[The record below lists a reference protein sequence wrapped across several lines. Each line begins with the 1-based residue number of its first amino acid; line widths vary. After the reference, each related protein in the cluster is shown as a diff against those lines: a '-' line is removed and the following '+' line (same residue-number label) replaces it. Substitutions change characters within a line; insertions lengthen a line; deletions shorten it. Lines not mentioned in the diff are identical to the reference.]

1 MRLIAR
7 LVVLVALVVAGLSVS
22 VPTAH
27 ADVICTVHGPVKVC
41 CDKKTSICKTIISKP
56 GGPGTAPS
64 PPPGKPGGPA
74 KPPPCVFG
82 KQEVPCS
89 GASGTWS
96 NANQCYMHVEDP
108 PPAYLNA
115 PPDSTAYLCTPPG
128 GGAART
134 VWVKNGAPPPPPP
147 PPDPAVVAQMI
158 VKSMQLTPPE
168 FADTFAPRPVEA
180 NPASMGAVG
189 LPVWMA
195 VARSPRTTGPLTV
208 TASLGGTTVTATA
221 APISYDWHLG
231 GGVTHRC
238 ATTGTVFH
246 VGDGVVMSPDC
257 GVRYL
262 KVSSHAGYPVTV
274 TAHWVVT
281 WTGAGATGQ
290 IPLDLTSPVR
300 HIRIGELQAV
310 GVSG

>member
-115 PPDSTAYLCTPPG
+115 PPDSTAYLCTPSG

-134 VWVKNGAPPPPPP
+134 VWVRNGAPPVAPP

-158 VKSMQLTPPE
+158 VNSMQLTPPE

-195 VARSPRTTGPLTV
+195 VARSPRSTGPLTV

-221 APISYDWHLG
+221 APTSYDW
-231 GGVTHRC
+231 
-238 ATTGTVFH
+238 
-246 VGDGVVMSPDC
+246 
-257 GVRYL
+257 
-262 KVSSHAGYPVTV
+262 
-274 TAHWVVT
+274 
-281 WTGAGATGQ
+281 
-290 IPLDLTSPVR
+290 
-300 HIRIGELQAV
+300 
-310 GVSG
+310 